1 MDHGT
6 LANLFLIICTDL
18 VDHNP
23 GFLASIHKKL
33 QIDYLLHVDHRRSG
47 YQCELDLE
55 FHCSNAKLDC

>member
-6 LANLFLIICTDL
+6 LANFLSTVCTSL
-18 VDHNP
+18 ANHNP

-55 FHCSNAKLDC
+55 FHSPNVELDC